1 MTEPVQRNLLRKAGI
16 DLRRTDTTAQFP
28 TGETVDDHWGQV
40 YKYVKVATD
49 LTIADADVD
58 SLPLTFT
65 YTVDK
70 GTSGL
75 QAGTVN
81 GDGSVN
87 GGLNISTGIVAA
99 ASASSDRVDAILER
113 RVAGTGVQ
121 IDGTPTARFIWVK
134 VKGIAN
140 RLLKTVDIDAGDW
153 VSRVLDTGAFVE
165 VALDEGGAAT
175 YSLGNLVPFGFCI
188 AEHTTT
194 AGAGL
199 AGDFKFDVS

>member
-1 MTEPVQRNLLRKAGI
+1 MAEPTQRNLLKKGGI
-16 DLRRTDTTAQFP
+16 DLRKIDTTATFP
-28 TGETVDDHWGQV
+28 MGETVEDHWGQV
-40 YKYVKVATD
+40 YKYVKVTTD
-49 LTIADADVD
+49 LSISDADVD
-58 SLPLTFT
+58 AIPLTFT
-65 YTVDK
+65 YTLDA

-87 GGLNISTGIVAA
+87 GALNISTGIVAA
-99 ASASSDRVDAILER
+99 ATASGGQIDAVLER

-121 IDGTPTARFIWVK
+121 IDGTPTARYIWVK

-140 RLLKTVDIDAGDW
+140 RMLKTVDVDAGDW
-153 VSRVLDTGAFVE
+153 VSRTLVGGALVE
-165 VALDEGGAAT
+165 IALDEGGANT

-194 AGAGL
+194 TGTGL

>member
-1 MTEPVQRNLLRKAGI
+1 MAEPTLRNLLRKAGI
-16 DLRRTDTTAQFP
+16 DLRRIDSVAQFP
-28 TGETVDDHWGQV
+28 MGETVEDHWGQV

-49 LTIADADVD
+49 LSISDADVD
-58 SLPLTFT
+58 SIPLTFT
-65 YTVDK
+65 YTLDA

-87 GGLNISTGIVAA
+87 GALNISTGIVAA
-99 ASASSDRVDAILER
+99 ATASGGRVDAILER

-121 IDGTPTARFIWVK
+121 IDGTPTARYIWVK

-140 RLLKTVDIDAGDW
+140 RMLKTVDVDAGDW
-153 VSRVLDTGAFVE
+153 VCRTLVGGELVE
-165 VALDEGGAAT
+165 LALDEGGAAT
-175 YSLGNLVPFGFCI
+175 YGLGDIVPFGFCI

>member
-1 MTEPVQRNLLRKAGI
+1 MAEPTMRNLLRKAGI
-16 DLRRTDTTAQFP
+16 DLRRIDTTAQFP
-28 TGETVDDHWGQV
+28 CGETVEDHWGQV
-40 YKYVKVATD
+40 YKYVKVETD
-49 LTIADADVD
+49 LSISDADID

-65 YTVDK
+65 YTLDA

-87 GGLNISTGIVAA
+87 GALNISSGIVAA
-99 ASASSDRVDAILER
+99 ESGATDRVDAILER

-121 IDGTPTARFIWVK
+121 IDGTPTGRFIWVK

-140 RLLKTVDIDAGDW
+140 RLGKTADIDAGDW
-153 VSRVLDTGAFVE
+153 VSRTLVGTAFVE
-165 VALDEGGAAT
+165 IALDEGGAAT

-188 AEHTTT
+188 AEHTIT